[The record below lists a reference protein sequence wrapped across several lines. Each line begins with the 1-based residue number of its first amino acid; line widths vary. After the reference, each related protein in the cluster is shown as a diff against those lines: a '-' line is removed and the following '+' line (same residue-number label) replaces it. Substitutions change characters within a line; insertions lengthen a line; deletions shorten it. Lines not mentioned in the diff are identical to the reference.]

1 LQSTMNNKKKPLGS
15 QMEHMNDKQKNA
27 NMSTQNSKFGK
38 RQCIFLKIQHKIYNM
53 MIIDTYDPLC

>member
-1 LQSTMNNKKKPLGS
+1 MKITNGT
-15 QMEHMNDKQKNA
+15 HDDKQKNA

-53 MIIDTYDPLC
+53 MIIDAYDPLC